1 MYKVVELT
9 LGSPEN
15 QTSQKVVKINAL
27 VVNGLNPIHMTGVC
41 KFATKLKNKGI
52 KLADSRLINSKKD
65 TVATDLLLGADYY
78 DLIVSPLHKSIQ
90 VCGMWLSKTTFGHHL
105 LKGRIP
111 GSSEAVRQDVNA
123 NFITI
128 QHIANY
134 PILPILNNY
143 QQVST
148 NNVLDIVRE
157 ENSYDALGVSMVES
171 DGNEKLLP
179 LNSNSIVHNKANSI
193 FTVREHKPNKFNLR
207 KESFKIPQL
216 IAAITLM
223 LCLVTILSKI
233 VTTNFV

>member
-1 MYKVVELT
+1 
-9 LGSPEN
+9 
-15 QTSQKVVKINAL
+15 
-27 VVNGLNPIHMTGVC
+27 
-41 KFATKLKNKGI
+41 
-52 KLADSRLINSKKD
+52 
-65 TVATDLLLGADYY
+65 
-78 DLIVSPLHKSIQ
+78 
-90 VCGMWLSKTTFGHHL
+90 MWLSKTTFGHHL

-123 NFITI
+123 NCITI
-128 QHIANY
+128 QHIANN
-134 PILPILNNY
+134 PILPILNDY
-143 QQVST
+143 QQVNT

-233 VTTNFV
+233 VTTNLFDKGILPLNLFKVLLNGHFVYSIFYVLSAFDKIRAGFSVESHFSCIPEICKYHCRGRSSVGRIFICQSCQA

>member
-1 MYKVVELT
+1 
-9 LGSPEN
+9 
-15 QTSQKVVKINAL
+15 
-27 VVNGLNPIHMTGVC
+27 
-41 KFATKLKNKGI
+41 
-52 KLADSRLINSKKD
+52 
-65 TVATDLLLGADYY
+65 
-78 DLIVSPLHKSIQ
+78 
-90 VCGMWLSKTTFGHHL
+90 MWLQKTTFGHHL

-111 GSSEAVRQDVNA
+111 GSSKAVRQDVNA
-123 NFITI
+123 NCITI

-134 PILPILNNY
+134 PILPILNDY

-148 NNVLDIVRE
+148 NNVLDIVRGK
-157 ENSYDALGVSMVES
+157 NSYEALGVSMVES

-179 LNSNSIVHNKANSI
+179 FNSNSIVYKKANSI

-233 VTTNFV
+233 VTSNLFDKGILPLSLCKVLLKGHFVYSMFYVLRAFDKIRAGFSAESHFSCVPEILK